1 MTEEASIKIITSS
14 KLLWDQLIYTHLD
27 HIAEANFKV
36 SSSALSSL
44 YVITDTFPEKISL
57 ALEKILPRLLISLSD
72 PKETVSSVAMK
83 VLELIIDIYIP
94 EDLLALLLKY
104 NSSELKP
111 TTYLKFLEVLSM
123 LAYSST
129 EFFLLNSNIKNYLNK
144 LLFLFKEMPK
154 GCGKDVLAAV
164 EISFDKNRNSSISI
178 LNDFSPYDLSIFRQ
192 LFKDFNSKLEPIFRE
207 PVKETIR
214 DSFKEPVL
222 KETIKESSFRE
233 PIKESTR
240 EISSKSMNFV
250 SEIKKNSREEVKTTF
265 PSSKQEALKKLQK
278 LNEEGDDFM
287 WEKNFKDFL
296 NICVECQNEPSL
308 AEATIKTLQSIFI
321 KRRGLCQSYVYE
333 CIFAVAKGFYTESRN
348 IMQITEEIIE
358 ELVCSMNCT
367 VIIPVLIQNI
377 REQEVPA
384 IQGFIRIL
392 TKVVTLAKPSNL
404 MSIMRTIM
412 NQMKDSLNHG
422 NADVRKSV
430 VFCLVEIQAVI
441 KEDFNQYL
449 EELTPSQ
456 QKLVGIY
463 IQRRLAL

>member
-1 MTEEASIKIITSS
+1 
-14 KLLWDQLIYTHLD
+14 
-27 HIAEANFKV
+27 
-36 SSSALSSL
+36 
-44 YVITDTFPEKISL
+44 
-57 ALEKILPRLLISLSD
+57 
-72 PKETVSSVAMK
+72 
-83 VLELIIDIYIP
+83 
-94 EDLLALLLKY
+94 
-104 NSSELKP
+104 
-111 TTYLKFLEVLSM
+111 
-123 LAYSST
+123 
-129 EFFLLNSNIKNYLNK
+129 
-144 LLFLFKEMPK
+144 MPK

-308 AEATIKTLQSIFI
+308 GEATIKTLQSIFI